1 MTVRNYKELIVW
13 QKAMEVAEQAYRLVK
28 LLPKEET
35 YALSDQIRRSA
46 ISIPSNIAEGQA
58 RNSSKEFM
66 KFLSIA
72 KGSAAELETQLLLA
86 VRIGYFKDPDILPTI
101 DLIVEVTK
109 IINTLHS
116 KLTTNNYPLIT
127 NHYPL

>member
-46 ISIPSNIAEGQA
+46 ISISSNIAEGQA

-86 VRIGYFKDPDILPTI
+86 VRIGYLTESDITPTI
-101 DLIVEVTK
+101 YLIVEVTK

-116 KLTTNNYPLIT
+116 KLTTN
-127 NHYPL
+127 HYPL

>member
-1 MTVRNYKELIVW
+1 MAIRNYKELIVW
-13 QKAMEVAEQAYRLVK
+13 QKAMVVAEQAYRLVK
-28 LLPKEET
+28 LLPREET

-46 ISIPSNIAEGQA
+46 ISIASNIAEGQA

-72 KGSAAELETQLLLA
+72 KVSAAELETQLLLA
-86 VRIGYFKDPDILPTI
+86 VRIGYFTESDILPTV

-116 KLTTNNYPLIT
+116 KLSTNHYPLIT
-127 NHYPL
+127 NY

>member
-1 MTVRNYKELIVW
+1 MAVKHYKELIVW
-13 QKAMEVAEQAYRLVK
+13 QKAMEVAEQAYRLVR

-46 ISIPSNIAEGQA
+46 ISIPSNIAEGQS

-86 VRIGYFKDPDILPTI
+86 VRIGYLSEAAISPTI
-101 DLIVEVTK
+101 ELITEVVK

-116 KLTTNNYPLIT
+116 KLTTNHLPLKT
-127 NHYPL
+127 NH

>member
-1 MTVRNYKELIVW
+1 MAVKHYKELIVW
-13 QKAMEVAEQAYRLVK
+13 QKAMEVAELAYRLVR

-46 ISIPSNIAEGQA
+46 ISIPSNIAEGQS

-86 VRIGYFKDPDILPTI
+86 VRVGYLSEAAISPTI
-101 DLIVEVTK
+101 ELITEVVK

-116 KLTTNNYPLIT
+116 KLTTN
-127 NHYPL
+127 H

>member
-1 MTVRNYKELIVW
+1 MAVRNYKELIVW
-13 QKAMEVAEQAYRLVK
+13 QKAMEVAKQAYRLVK

-86 VRIGYFKDPDILPTI
+86 VRIGYFTESDILPTI
-101 DLIVEVTK
+101 DQIVEVTK

-116 KLTTNNYPLIT
+116 KLTTN
-127 NHYPL
+127 H

>member
-1 MTVRNYKELIVW
+1 MAVRHYKELIVW
-13 QKAMEVAEQAYRLVK
+13 QKAMAVAEQAYLLVR
-28 LLPKEET
+28 LLPKEEA
-35 YALSDQIRRSA
+35 YVLSDQIRWSA
-46 ISIPSNIAEGQA
+46 ISIPSNIAEGQS

-86 VRIGYFKDPDILPTI
+86 VRVGYLSETVISPTI
-101 DLIVEVTK
+101 ELITEVIK

-116 KLTTNNYPLIT
+116 KLTTN
-127 NHYPL
+127 H

>member
-1 MTVRNYKELIVW
+1 MAVRNYKELIVW

-72 KGSAAELETQLLLA
+72 KGSAAALETQLLLA
-86 VRIGYFKDPDILPTI
+86 VRIGYFTESDITPTI

-116 KLTTNNYPLIT
+116 KLTTT
-127 NHYPL
+127 H